1 MSFPARELCL
11 RKHHSRSSGTYP
23 SPQQRVAPLVAETG
37 QKHGVIVA
45 LVRGSDMD
53 PPTTPS
59 GRLVMGVLGK
69 VAQHEIDQK
78 SDRQKTAQLQAARQ
92 GRRAGGR
99 RPFGYDTHGMT
110 INPEEAATIVEA
122 TATGLISSE
131 CGRSWPP
138 ATTP

>member
-1 MSFPARELCL
+1 MRALWVLSWRGRWDRLTRTARD
-11 RKHHSRSSGTYP
+11 
-23 SPQQRVAPLVAETG
+23 RVALVEAC

-53 PPTTPS
+53 PTTPG
-59 GRLVMGVLGK
+59 GRLVMGVLGE

-78 SDRQKTAQLQAARQ
+78 SDRQKAAQLQAARQ

-99 RPFGYDTHGMT
+99 RPFGYDTHRMT

-122 TATGLISSE
+122 TATGLI
-131 CGRSWPP
+131 
-138 ATTP
+138 